1 MPSLLALDHI
11 DVFGRVE
18 ISTAWSGRI
27 GDLDATFTPKVS
39 LADVM
44 VIRDGNGWAGA
55 HNVTEMHAKLKPARG
70 VLSVVVSLVARKK

>member
-1 MPSLLALDHI
+1 
-11 DVFGRVE
+11 
-18 ISTAWSGRI
+18 
-27 GDLDATFTPKVS
+27 

-55 HNVTEMHAKLKPARG
+55 HNVTELHAKLKPARG